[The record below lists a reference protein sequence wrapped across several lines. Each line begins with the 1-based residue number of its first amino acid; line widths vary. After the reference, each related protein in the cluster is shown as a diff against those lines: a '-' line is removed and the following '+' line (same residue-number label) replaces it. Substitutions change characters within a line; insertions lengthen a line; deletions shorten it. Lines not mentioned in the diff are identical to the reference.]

1 MKKFITKVAVF
12 MVVAV
17 MAITS
22 AFADDFNWVQW
33 YEWNGMASVTGA
45 IRNGEMTSFE
55 ACEKIIVPAYEAGV
69 VEQGQIDYLIDK
81 YPETEQYLI
90 IKGVPVGGG
99 DTPTPTAEPAP
110 VPSYTIEDCDMYK
123 YATTDVNVRTEPDT
137 NAGRVGS
144 VPQNA
149 QVHVTGQ
156 TSNGWYR
163 IEYDGINGFSVA
175 KYFADKPIEV
185 IEEVTD
191 VPEPTPAPTAEPT
204 PEPTE
209 EPVTEPTA
217 TEVPEATEAPVAT
230 EAPATEPTVEPT
242 AEPESI
248 TKTEII
254 EQATPAPTEAP
265 VAEPTTVPATTPVEE
280 ESNFHFGMWLMC
292 AGGVALVAVI
302 AFHNYIFEF
311 FRNKF
316 GKKDKK

>member
-1 MKKFITKVAVF
+1 MKNFITRVAVF
-12 MVVAV
+12 MVVTV
-17 MAITS
+17 MAITF

-33 YEWNGMASVTGA
+33 YEWNGIASVTSA
-45 IRNGEMTSFE
+45 IRDGEMTSFE

-81 YPETEQYLI
+81 YPETEQYLL

-99 DTPTPTAEPAP
+99 DTPTPTLEPAP
-110 VPSYTIEDCDMYK
+110 APSYTVEDCDMYK

-204 PEPTE
+204 PEPTA
-209 EPVTEPTA
+209 EPTA
-217 TEVPEATEAPVAT
+217 TEVPEATEEPVA
-230 EAPATEPTVEPT
+230 EPTVEPT
-242 AEPESI
+242 ATPESI
-248 TKTEII
+248 TKTEIV
-254 EQATPAPTEAP
+254 EQVTPAPTEVP
-265 VAEPTTVPATTPVEE
+265 VAEPTEAPATTHTEVPATDVTSTSTEIN
-280 ESNFHFGMWLMC
+280 NFIPYII
-292 AGGVALVAVI
+292 GGVVI
-302 AFHNYIFEF
+302 VLACVVTVVSSN
-311 FRNKF
+311 R
-316 GKKDKK
+316 KKK